1 VIPLTL
7 QPLTETLLPAA
18 VELDRRCFGKLWS
31 IDGYRREMTSPNSEL
46 LTLAVP
52 PCSNSP
58 NSSSPASLLCLGCY
72 WAIAGEAHIT
82 ILAVDPD
89 YQRQGLGRA
98 MLEILLYSARQRQ
111 LEWATL
117 EVRISNQAALALY
130 QKFGFREAGRRKR
143 YYQDTGEDA
152 LVLWLGGLQS
162 PRFLHQLR
170 DWQRQTGD
178 RLRQQGWLFQFALP
192 H

>member
-1 VIPLTL
+1 MIPLTL

-46 LTLAVP
+46 LTLVCP
-52 PCSNSP
+52 TP
-58 NSSSPASLLCLGCY
+58 NSSPCPTFPSLLSLGCY

-82 ILAVDPD
+82 ILAVDPN

-117 EVRISNQAALALY
+117 EVRISNQAALSLY

-152 LVLWLGGLQS
+152 LVLCLGGLQS
-162 PRFLHQLR
+162 PRFLNQLR
-170 DWQRQTGD
+170 DWQRETGD
-178 RLRQQGWLFQFALP
+178 RLRQQGWLFQSALP
-192 H
+192 R